1 MLLMVKDGALV
12 QTQRF
17 TGHIFSNIQ
26 LVSINQLV
34 MISIDACL
42 QIKIDSEHYMYV
54 REPVI
59 YVLAEF
65 VR

>member
-42 QIKIDSEHYMYV
+42 QIKIDSEH
-54 REPVI
+54 
-59 YVLAEF
+59 
-65 VR
+65 